1 MKNKKSRE
9 EYPGK
14 PADQILQTVQGEFY
28 ESIAEVL
35 RAARSNAYR
44 AVNFV
49 MVEAYWNIGRMIVEE
64 EQQGKERAGYGEALL
79 RGLSKRLNED
89 FGRGFGV
96 SNLFAFRQFY
106 LAFPIFRAVRGI
118 SPGEISH
125 RETPPAIGD
134 ALRHESSPNPD
145 IALDKADPILHALR
159 AELTW
164 THYRLLIRVE
174 KPEAREWYM
183 NEAADQNWSTRA
195 MERQINSL
203 YYERLLMSRD
213 KTPVKDEMREKTEP
227 LARLPEDFIKDPY
240 VLEFLGMPDAHQFRE
255 ADLEQAIIGKLQAF
269 MLELGKGF
277 AFVARQHRIST
288 ETKDFFIDLVFY
300 NFILKCFLLI
310 DLKTSELTHEDI
322 GKMDMYPVR
331 YCYEYFSLRLRSP
344 IYKGRQLL
352 CWVLQRSEKKIRPAQ
367 RRSSAIYRK
376 SPASR
381 TCLLRS
387 VSLSERRDQAREVSQ
402 DRLGQALHQG
412 ATRRLSHGVYVRVFE
427 DTVKGKD
434 DNPTVGL
441 ILCTDKDHT
450 VVKYSVLNESRQIFA
465 SKYRL
470 YLPTEEEL
478 RIEIER
484 ERALAVREQRAIYE
498 VIGA

>member
-1 MKNKKSRE
+1 MRIENS
-9 EYPGK
+9 
-14 PADQILQTVQGEFY
+14 D
-28 ESIAEVL
+28 
-35 RAARSNAYR
+35 
-44 AVNFV
+44 
-49 MVEAYWNIGRMIVEE
+49 
-64 EQQGKERAGYGEALL
+64 
-79 RGLSKRLNED
+79 
-89 FGRGFGV
+89 
-96 SNLFAFRQFY
+96 
-106 LAFPIFRAVRGI
+106 
-118 SPGEISH
+118 
-125 RETPPAIGD
+125 
-134 ALRHESSPNPD
+134 
-145 IALDKADPILHALR
+145 
-159 AELTW
+159 
-164 THYRLLIRVE
+164 
-174 KPEAREWYM
+174 AREWYLK
-183 NEAADQNWSTRA
+183 ESADQNWSTRA
-195 MERQINSL
+195 LQRQINSL

-213 KTPVKDEMREKTEP
+213 KTPVTEEMREKTEP
-227 LARLPEDFIKDPY
+227 LPPLPEDFIKDPY
-240 VLEFLGMPDAHQFRE
+240 VLEFLGRPDAHQFRE
-255 ADLEQAIIGKLQAF
+255 AELEQAIIGKLQAF

-277 AFVARQHRIST
+277 AFVARQQRIST

-300 NFILKCFLLI
+300 NYILKCFLLI

-434 DNPTVGL
+434 DNPTVGV

-484 ERALAVREQRAIYE
+484 ERALAVREQHAMYKVTGE
-498 VIGA
+498 